1 MKQYVWD
8 VTVSSLRLS
17 AQNVVFLFRPLALP
31 IGFEK
36 AQVRSWDLFRFPS
49 EKWEFWESWICEES
63 LWVIQY
69 LSLWFQGLS
78 MDTQKDVQPP
88 KQQPMIYI
96 CGECHTENEIKSRDP
111 IRCRECGYRIMYKKR
126 TKRLVVFDAR
136 WNMEFRGLSSF
147 VPGFAVNVV

>member
-1 MKQYVWD
+1 MP
-8 VTVSSLRLS
+8 LS
-17 AQNVVFLFRPLALP
+17 TNTLSYRVEILSQTKYANKWLMRRSPVELVLAEAL
-31 IGFEK
+31 
-36 AQVRSWDLFRFPS
+36 V
-49 EKWEFWESWICEES
+49 ES
-63 LWVIQY
+63 LLPAQA
-69 LSLWFQGLS
+69 LT

-136 WNMEFRGLSSF
+136 
-147 VPGFAVNVV
+147 

>member
-1 MKQYVWD
+1 MRHILAPEVGCDTTRSRNLPPTSEYA
-8 VTVSSLRLS
+8 VS
-17 AQNVVFLFRPLALP
+17 P
-31 IGFEK
+31 G
-36 AQVRSWDLFRFPS
+36 
-49 EKWEFWESWICEES
+49 
-63 LWVIQY
+63 Y
-69 LSLWFQGLS
+69 GLS

-136 WNMEFRGLSSF
+136 
-147 VPGFAVNVV
+147 